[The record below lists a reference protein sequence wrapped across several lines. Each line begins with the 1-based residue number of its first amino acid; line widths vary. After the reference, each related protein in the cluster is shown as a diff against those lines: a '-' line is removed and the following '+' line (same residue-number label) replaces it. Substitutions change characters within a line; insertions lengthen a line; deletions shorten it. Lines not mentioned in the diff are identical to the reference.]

1 MKWGHFSDY
10 KAIYCKQP
18 IIIFRE
24 ETPLPEIVNETD
36 IVEMPGDFFLNYTE
50 TPNGLFENYTDNSF
64 DSDVNDNLIVGHLG
78 KIFNLQESYSQV
90 DNVGLSHLIQKLL
103 LLFFLL
109 TYSV

>member
-1 MKWGHFSDY
+1 
-10 KAIYCKQP
+10 
-18 IIIFRE
+18 
-24 ETPLPEIVNETD
+24 
-36 IVEMPGDFFLNYTE
+36 MPGDFFLNYTE